1 MEHPWDLQTLS
12 SMSDGLGTL
21 PITLHWTVV
30 FTFSCELVTMGWF
43 GVVVFR
49 FGPAEAWRKLPIGSL
64 VKHHMAELHSLHN
77 CCGLGAAVGGLALV
91 FFNKAHFGTA
101 RDFDVG
107 QNLVPDLV
115 IECDGRP
122 RNGGA
127 GCSLVADAS
136 ERNIGTDGGLPMQL
150 ALTVIQRSVITTG
163 TEVVA

>member
-1 MEHPWDLQTLS
+1 ML
-12 SMSDGLGTL
+12 
-21 PITLHWTVV
+21 
-30 FTFSCELVTMGWF
+30 
-43 GVVVFR
+43 R
-49 FGPAEAWRKLPIGSL
+49 FGLAEVWRKLPIGSL
-64 VKHHMAELHSLHN
+64 GKHHTAELRSLHN
-77 CCGLGAAVGGLALV
+77 CCGLSAAVGELALV
-91 FFNKAHFGTA
+91 LLNKAHFKTA

-150 ALTVIQRSVITTG
+150 ALTVIQHSVITTG
-163 TEVVA
+163 TGVVA